1 LIELLN
7 ESIEDSFSN
16 TIKQMVSK
24 LEQSETMDKD
34 YKKLDSLLVDIE
46 NLEKKEFAEL
56 KENIDKILNTVLL
69 IKSDI
74 DAEIIRIQGGVKLD
88 INLEGFFNV

>member
-1 LIELLN
+1 
-7 ESIEDSFSN
+7 
-16 TIKQMVSK
+16 MVSK